1 MANTNEVTMERD
13 AFRFLADWAVNPRR
27 KVLLVRGARQV
38 GKTYAVRH
46 LGQSYEHFL
55 EVNFERDRPVR
66 SFFEGALEPE
76 TIARKLSAYFS
87 VPVIAGKTL
96 LFLDE
101 IQACPEAIAALR
113 FFQEDMPGLHVVAA
127 GSLLEFS
134 LEQIPS
140 MGVGRISSHFMC
152 PMSFCE
158 FLGAVGDESLRDM
171 MLAADPMHPL
181 DAPFH
186 DRLTDRLR
194 EYLLIGGLP
203 EAVQTYV
210 SQRDLRAVQ
219 TVLDDMI
226 VTITDDFAKYRDRA
240 PVLRLTEVFE
250 SIPFQAGSKFKYAA
264 IGAES
269 STPPLKHALDML
281 EKASIAHKVFHT
293 SARGLPLGAQVNAK
307 KFKVVLFDVG
317 IQQRLLGLDLSKRL
331 VANDFKAVNR
341 GGVAE
346 VFVGQEILAYSSPAG
361 KTALH
366 YWHREARSSNA
377 EVDYVM
383 QVDDT
388 ILPIEVKA
396 GTKGQMQSIRIF
408 MQDRALEKG
417 VRMSL
422 ENFGTLGNIDILPLY
437 ATRCLFPAKT

>member
-1 MANTNEVTMERD
+1 MER
-13 AFRFLADWAVNPRR
+13 AAYQFLADWAINPRR

-46 LGQSYEHFL
+46 LGKSYEYFL

-76 TIARKLSAYFS
+76 AITRKLSAYFS
-87 VPVIAGKTL
+87 VPVVTGKTL

-127 GSLLEFS
+127 GSLLEFA

-140 MGVGRISSHFMC
+140 MGVGRISSLFMY

-158 FLGAVGDESLRDM
+158 FLTALGDQSLRDM
-171 MLAADPMHPL
+171 MLVSGPLHPL
-181 DAPFH
+181 DVAFH
-186 DRLTDRLR
+186 DRLVERLR

-219 TVLDDMI
+219 TVLDDLI

-250 SIPFQAGSKFKYAA
+250 SIPFQAGSKFKYAT

-269 STPPLKHALDML
+269 STPPLKYALDLL
-281 EKASIAHKVFHT
+281 EKASIAHKVVHT
-293 SARGLPLGAQVNAK
+293 SARGLPLGAQVNPK

-317 IQQRLLGLDLSKRL
+317 IQQRMLGLNLSQLL
-331 VANDFKAVNR
+331 VARDFKAMNR
-341 GGVAE
+341 GNVAE
-346 VFVGQEILAYSSPAG
+346 VFIGQELLAYSNPAS

-383 QVDDT
+383 QVEDA
-388 ILPIEVKA
+388 ILPVEVKA
-396 GTKGQMQSIRIF
+396 GTKGQMQSLRIF
-408 MQDRALEKG
+408 MQDRALKKG
-417 VRMSL
+417 IRMSL
-422 ENFGTLGNIDILPLY
+422 ENFGSLGDIEILPLY
-437 ATRCLFPAKT
+437 AARCLFPSI